1 MSFILLILVYWCII
15 YLVKKIGYGGA
26 EMNKNLKKI
35 ILNLQVNE
43 ITGREIYI
51 NISNNIKNPD
61 NKARIMEIADEELV
75 HYNIYKT
82 YTNED
87 VRSDKKKIIFYCIL
101 SKIFGYIFTIRL
113 LEYEEDRNLEIL
125 LNPEIADSVLDTK
138 DIREQEEE
146 HEESLISMLDEE
158 KVSYISSIIL
168 GLNDALV
175 EITGS
180 LAGFTFAL
188 QNTRIIA
195 LSGLIT
201 GISASL
207 SMAFSQY
214 LAEKSAGK
222 HNYLKASL
230 YTGITYLIT
239 VILLIFPFL
248 IFPDDMYASAL
259 AITLLSVVIV
269 IFIFTFYISV
279 VKKVN
284 FKQRFLEMLTI
295 SIGVTVF
302 SFLLGIVAKKLLG
315 IDI

>member
-1 MSFILLILVYWCII
+1 
-15 YLVKKIGYGGA
+15 
-26 EMNKNLKKI
+26 MNEKEFRKI
-35 ILNLQVNE
+35 ILDLQTNE

-51 NISNNIKNPD
+51 NISKNITDPH
-61 NKARIMEIADEELV
+61 NKSLILEIAEEELV
-75 HYNIYKT
+75 HYSIYKR

-87 VRSDKKKIIFYCIL
+87 VEPDKKKILFYTIL

-113 LEYEEDRNLEIL
+113 LELEEEHGLEIL
-125 LNPEIADSVLDTK
+125 RDPKISDSVIDTK

-146 HEESLISMLDEE
+146 HEEKLISMLDEE
-158 KVSYISSIIL
+158 KVNYISSIIL

-201 GISASL
+201 GIAASL

-222 HNYLKASL
+222 HNYIKASL
-230 YTGITYLIT
+230 YTGITYFIT
-239 VILLIFPFL
+239 VLLLIAPFL
-248 IFPDDMYASAL
+248 FFPNNMYGSAL
-259 AITLLSVVIV
+259 AVTLFLVIIV

-284 FKQRFLEMLTI
+284 FKQRFLEMLGI
-295 SIGVTVF
+295 SIGVTIF
-302 SFLLGIVAKKLLG
+302 SFLIGITAKKLLG
-315 IDI
+315 IDV

>member
-1 MSFILLILVYWCII
+1 
-15 YLVKKIGYGGA
+15 
-26 EMNKNLKKI
+26 MNEKEFRKI
-35 ILNLQVNE
+35 ILDLQTNE

-51 NISNNIKNPD
+51 NISKNIKDPH
-61 NKARIMEIADEELV
+61 NKSLILEIAEEELV
-75 HYNIYKT
+75 HYSIYKR

-87 VRSDKKKIIFYCIL
+87 VEPDKKKILFYTIL

-113 LEYEEDRNLEIL
+113 LELEEEHGLEIL
-125 LNPEIADSVLDTK
+125 RDPKISDSVIDTK

-146 HEESLISMLDEE
+146 HEEKLISMLDEE
-158 KVSYISSIIL
+158 KVNYISSIIL

-201 GISASL
+201 GIAASL

-222 HNYLKASL
+222 HNYIKASL
-230 YTGITYLIT
+230 YTGITYFIT
-239 VILLIFPFL
+239 VLLLIAPFL
-248 IFPDDMYASAL
+248 FFPNNMYGSAL
-259 AITLLSVVIV
+259 AVTLFLVIIV

-284 FKQRFLEMLTI
+284 FKQRFLEMLGI
-295 SIGVTVF
+295 SIGVTIF
-302 SFLLGIVAKKLLG
+302 SFLIGITAKKLLG
-315 IDI
+315 IDV

>member
-1 MSFILLILVYWCII
+1 MNDNDF
-15 YLVKKIGYGGA
+15 KK
-26 EMNKNLKKI
+26 M
-35 ILNLQVNE
+35 ILNLQSNE
-43 ITGREIYI
+43 ITGREIYRS
-51 NISNNIKNPD
+51 ISENIKDPH
-61 NKARIMEIADEELV
+61 NKSLLIEIAEEELV
-75 HYNIYKT
+75 HYSIYKK
-82 YTNED
+82 YTSED
-87 VRSDKKKIIFYCIL
+87 VDPDKKKVMLYTIL

-113 LEYEEDRNLEIL
+113 LEREEDRALEIL
-125 LNPEIADSVLDTK
+125 RDPDIADSVLDTK
-138 DIREQEEE
+138 AIREQEEE
-146 HEESLISMLDEE
+146 HEEKLISMLNEE

-201 GISASL
+201 GIAASL

-222 HNYLKASL
+222 HNYIKASL
-230 YTGITYLIT
+230 YTGITYFVT
-239 VILLIFPFL
+239 VLLLIMPFL
-248 IFPDDMYASAL
+248 FFPDNMYGAAL
-259 AITLLSVVIV
+259 AVTLFIVIIV
-269 IFIFTFYISV
+269 IFIFTFYISI

-284 FKQRFLEMLTI
+284 FKQRFLEMLAI
-295 SIGVTVF
+295 SIGVTIF
-302 SFLLGIVAKKLLG
+302 SFLLGIIAKKLLG